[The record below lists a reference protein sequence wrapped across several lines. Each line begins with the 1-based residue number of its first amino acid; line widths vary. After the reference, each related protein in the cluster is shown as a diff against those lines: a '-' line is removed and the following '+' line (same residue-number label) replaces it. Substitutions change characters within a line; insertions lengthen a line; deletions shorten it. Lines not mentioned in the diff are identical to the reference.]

1 MSLDQRARDAGVD
14 VRHQVATVEPP
25 GADVIAHR
33 SRRGRVA
40 TGLATLAVLALSGVG
55 LAVALQDDPA
65 PAPLEVTHDPEPST
79 TATVEEWT
87 PERTRAEGSPVEFLA
102 ARGPSPSGLDAQLY
116 CIGQAIPTGSPC
128 DRYHPY
134 DPEEDQH
141 WALEVTQAGRSA
153 LFDVRGTPWA
163 GDFDEDSLLVQ
174 DGTGQAVR
182 FRLLQADGTAVQL
195 RVVSDLAPAIPGP
208 DVMLIEDLD
217 GYRSGMIGPDGGQV
231 HPYLVDDR
239 AGTLQLLDVPE
250 EIEWWGPNV
259 DELLWGGNGCRAIWQ
274 QPDGSFDHHDGC
286 NNPLVGYT
294 DPGWN
299 WVDFEDWLEPG
310 RMALVEWGENG
321 EPRVVHASLDR
332 GATWER
338 IEIEDRDWGDRV
350 EVIADALED
359 ALRPLD

>member
-33 SRRGRVA
+33 LAGAGWRPGWPPSRSSPSRA
-40 TGLATLAVLALSGVG
+40 SGW
-55 LAVALQDDPA
+55 PSPCKTTP

-87 PERTRAEGSPVEFLA
+87 PERTRAEGSPVELLA

-182 FRLLQADGTAVQL
+182 FRLLQADGTVVQL

-217 GYRSGMIGPDGGQV
+217 GYGRR
-231 HPYLVDDR
+231 HDR
-239 AGTLQLLDVPE
+239 ARQVRPGAFPISWTPAPAPSNCWTCRS
-250 EIEWWGPNV
+250 EIEWSGTERRRVPLGRERLPVPIW
-259 DELLWGGNGCRAIWQ
+259 RAARRQLRRPRRLRRPI
-274 QPDGSFDHHDGC
+274 
-286 NNPLVGYT
+286 VGYT

-299 WVDFEDWLEPG
+299 WVGFEDWLEPG
-310 RMALVEWGENG
+310 RMAFGGVGRQRRAAG
-321 EPRVVHASLDR
+321 SVGARSLDR
-332 GATWER
+332 RGHLGA
-338 IEIEDRDWGDRV
+338 DRDR
-350 EVIADALED
+350 
-359 ALRPLD
+359 RPGLG